1 MRRRKVFY
9 QWAAV
14 GILSLIGWGV
24 DVMPSNTSWIPSAI
38 LWGIAG
44 IWFTATVVYLIR
56 HRHDTSNDRKQGG
69 TNTLEEVKSDLIAL
83 NEHERSA
90 ASIKAKTPCSN
101 DTAIQIHD
109 DFTEIFGVGIISLIT
124 TTLQEIVRKNS
135 VDPLIT
141 FFKQFGDIL
150 DSNGYGLK
158 AELENNDP
166 YKSLRMG
173 VAQRRLKLRIGKK
186 RNRILQKNIDRVRSL
201 SYGLNSSILFRSVLG
216 SLPET
221 KNKMLG
227 ESRVTLEG
235 LESVA
240 EQTLNTMLNDLD
252 NEWEITKENK
262 EAIECMLGVLS
273 ALSGI
278 QEDE

>member
-1 MRRRKVFY
+1 
-9 QWAAV
+9 
-14 GILSLIGWGV
+14 
-24 DVMPSNTSWIPSAI
+24 MPSNTSWIPSAV

-44 IWFTATVVYLIR
+44 AWFVATIVYLVR
-56 HRHDTSNDRKQGG
+56 HRHDTSNDRKQEV

-83 NEHERSA
+83 NEHERNA
-90 ASIKAKTPCSN
+90 ASVKAKTSCSN

-109 DFTEIFGVGIISLIT
+109 DFTEIFGVGITSPVT
-124 TTLQEIVRKNS
+124 TTLQEIVHKNS

-141 FFKQFGDIL
+141 FFKKFGDIL

-158 AELENNDP
+158 AELENNDS
-166 YKSLRMG
+166 YKSSRMS
-173 VAQRRLKLRIGKK
+173 VAQKRLKLRVGKK

-216 SLPET
+216 SLPES
-221 KNKMLG
+221 KGKLLAQF
-227 ESRVTLEG
+227 RVTLEG
-235 LESVA
+235 IESVA

-252 NEWEITKENK
+252 SEWEITKENK

-273 ALSGI
+273 VLSGV